1 MNEELSKGLEMLFEK
16 LQDFLT
22 SRTIIGKEIQ
32 VGETTLIPVIE
43 LTFGMG
49 SGSGGETDEKKKQGT
64 GEGVGFGAKARPSA
78 VVVIQKDNVQLL
90 PMGKPGSLEK
100 IMEKIPDI
108 MDKISKTEG
117 GKNKEKK

>member
-1 MNEELSKGLEMLFEK
+1 MNEELNKGLEMLFEK
-16 LQDFLT
+16 LQEFLI

-64 GEGVGFGAKARPSA
+64 GAGVGFGAKARPSA

-90 PMGKPGSLEK
+90 PMGKPGALEK
-100 IMEKIPDI
+100 LMEKIPDI
-108 MDKISKTEG
+108 MDKIPKSEG